1 MRIDADQAN
10 TMVREQF
17 LSADIRTKLYV
28 IFIFT
33 IIVTLFIL
41 LQVRP
46 LTLVLRPYNM
56 CIRKCE
62 ARKEFGRMNEK
73 LELLLLLLL
82 SSHVCLHSQTVSAL
96 NVDWVRVY
104 QLKYTTYF
112 LLCGQCMN
120 THHGQSEPSERI
132 LDSKKKEDE

>member
-1 MRIDADQAN
+1 
-10 TMVREQF
+10 
-17 LSADIRTKLYV
+17 
-28 IFIFT
+28 
-33 IIVTLFIL
+33 
-41 LQVRP
+41 
-46 LTLVLRPYNM
+46 
-56 CIRKCE
+56 
-62 ARKEFGRMNEK
+62 MNEK

-120 THHGQSEPSERI
+120 THHGQSEPSARI
-132 LDSKKKEDE
+132 LDSKERKMNNPKIAIRLYQIGALKKI